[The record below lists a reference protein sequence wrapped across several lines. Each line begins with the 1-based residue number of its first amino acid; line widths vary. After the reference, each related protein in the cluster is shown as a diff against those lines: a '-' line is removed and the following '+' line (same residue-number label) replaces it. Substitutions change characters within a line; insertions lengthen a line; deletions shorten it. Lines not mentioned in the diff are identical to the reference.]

1 MILIVFFSSSCCEK
15 QTYTLRKITYMLL
28 QEAEK
33 PEEEKATDDQD
44 KDLWEETFKTHTD
57 SKPKGPFCSLFP
69 VIH

>member
-1 MILIVFFSSSCCEK
+1 
-15 QTYTLRKITYMLL
+15 MLL

-33 PEEEKATDDQD
+33 PEEEKATDQD

>member
-1 MILIVFFSSSCCEK
+1 
-15 QTYTLRKITYMLL
+15 MLL

-33 PEEEKATDDQD
+33 PEEEKAADDQD